1 MSFTDEKI
9 QQVWEKGKV
18 VPNNNPNVWRFDAND
33 AWIYRESY
41 GNRKSMSG
49 WEIDH
54 IDPDGGDELSNL
66 RPLQW
71 KNNVAK
77 QDGRLKFVVTSKG
90 SENIELD

>member
-1 MSFTDEKI
+1 MPFTDEKI

-18 VPNNNPNVWRFDAND
+18 VSNNNPNVWRKDAND

-49 WEIDH
+49 WEVDH
-54 IDPDGGDELSNL
+54 IDPGGGDELSNL
-66 RPLQW
+66 RPLHW

-77 QDGRLKFVVTSKG
+77 QEGRLKPAVTSKG
-90 SENIELD
+90 TENIELD